1 MNLIY
6 DSSLYFLYLQLNSNW
21 DFDMI
26 SSNSWFKI
34 KKISLIEIQ
43 NHLLSD
49 FSPFFFTFNNN
60 SPVAF
65 TNPKTLLK
73 SYNENGGLGYI
84 CYEDFENSENIN
96 NTVKIFFVKI
106 HEGAHSKFKG
116 GFNMKN
122 SGRYLLNYDLKV
134 IDCHFDSI
142 RYDVAKEKEK
152 FGSNT
157 GEEGYGAEIYIL
169 GNYKTINK
177 LLLSKKNLESLTNI
191 KLYTG
196 SNFNDLKELILTKI
210 SNEDSMILNEN
221 FENSKDI
228 IKKKDNENKNIN
240 KKFDLMDIFYDSLD
254 IGIY

>member
-1 MNLIY
+1 M
-6 DSSLYFLYLQLNSNW
+6 
-21 DFDMI
+21 
-26 SSNSWFKI
+26 K
-34 KKISLIEIQ
+34 E
-43 NHLLSD
+43 
-49 FSPFFFTFNNN
+49 T
-60 SPVAF
+60 
-65 TNPKTLLK
+65 
-73 SYNENGGLGYI
+73 
-84 CYEDFENSENIN
+84 
-96 NTVKIFFVKI
+96 
-106 HEGAHSKFKG
+106 HSKFKG

-177 LLLSKKNLESLTNI
+177 LLQSKKNLESLTNI